1 MPQPRK
7 QAFRCVYVHR
17 ACMCVHVCVRRAS
30 SSTEKLWEGA
40 EKEDGRKKVGFKLVL
55 KVEEE
60 TGKKESDPLSTI
72 PLFPFIPMYPA
83 CSPKAKASVTLY
95 CHQRTELSLL
105 GASWPLGGRGQN
117 PFALTAS
124 GASRPWPWTD
134 GARAERVFILPRFC
148 LLNAHLG
155 SALFL

>member
-1 MPQPRK
+1 M
-7 QAFRCVYVHR
+7 
-17 ACMCVHVCVRRAS
+17 RRES

-40 EKEDGRKKVGFKLVL
+40 EKEDERKKVGFKLVL

-105 GASWPLGGRGQN
+105 GALMAIRRQRTKHLCSHGIWC
-117 PFALTAS
+117 FTAL
-124 GASRPWPWTD
+124 
-134 GARAERVFILPRFC
+134 
-148 LLNAHLG
+148 
-155 SALFL
+155 ALD